1 MGLNQ
6 KALLIIDNAT
16 VHLCNFELCDENIKV
31 IFLPPNT
38 TALIQPLDQGVIS
51 CFKRVYKREFLREY
65 LISKDRNT
73 NNNSV
78 INYAKE
84 FTLYDSI
91 QLADSV
97 WNSISISVLKNSWNK
112 LGINTLVSECSSIE
126 AIKNPQG
133 TELIEVE
140 SILNDHL
147 GVDSRDLEELEKLDI
162 GKNGYE
168 HLTEEMIIMEALTES
183 CKCEQVSYQYE
194 NVDKQNSDSE
204 NKDETDENP
213 INHAH
218 GYKIFAD
225 AIKYADGSG
234 NYNQEFIN
242 LLKIA
247 KDIAE
252 ASKMKELK
260 QGSIF
265 SYLNSKNNS

>member
-1 MGLNQ
+1 MQ
-6 KALLIIDNAT
+6 
-16 VHLCNFELCDENIKV
+16 
-31 IFLPPNT
+31 
-38 TALIQPLDQGVIS
+38 
-51 CFKRVYKREFLREY
+51 
-65 LISKDRNT
+65 
-73 NNNSV
+73 
-78 INYAKE
+78 
-84 FTLYDSI
+84 
-91 QLADSV
+91 
-97 WNSISISVLKNSWNK
+97 
-112 LGINTLVSECSSIE
+112 SIE

-147 GVDSRDLEELEKLDI
+147 GVDSRDLEELEELDI
-162 GKNGYE
+162 GENGYE
-168 HLTEEMIIMEALTES
+168 HLTKEMIIMEALTES

-204 NKDETDENP
+204 NKDETDKNP

-218 GYKIFAD
+218 GYKKFAD